1 MIASLHLKK
10 FCELPGNYFKSATHR
25 NAEVAYMVD
34 IQKDHFS
41 QKVTTDANGTEPTA
55 DTGEPVL
62 DSGASRHILRSER
75 YFDVTTLKT
84 CHIPINTAGKQQLVA
99 TQTGDAKLT
108 LAAPNGKPYD
118 LMLQNAL
125 HLPESRR
132 GLVGVGAEVWSIKA
146 CSAEILELQPDNAWR
161 RSAEAIV
168 QRVLRN
174 WYSSNDGELEFRL
187 LCVWVHVGKLRLRV
201 CELALKKGGEERV
214 ELGLLETKDMDEEM
228 LSLSSEEVT
237 LTTVGLLE
245 LVLVKSSPRAVMS
258 STSIAA

>member
-1 MIASLHLKK
+1 
-10 FCELPGNYFKSATHR
+10 
-25 NAEVAYMVD
+25 MVD

-132 GLVGVGAEVWSIKA
+132 DLVSIKSLVHSHVA
-146 CSAEILELQPDNAWR
+146 HVHFGKNSYLQILPSN
-161 RSAEAIV
+161 V
-168 QRVLRN
+168 VTHTVLRFG
-174 WYSSNDGELEFRL
+174 D
-187 LCVWVHVGKLRLRV
+187 
-201 CELALKKGGEERV
+201 
-214 ELGLLETKDMDEEM
+214 
-228 LSLSSEEVT
+228 
-237 LTTVGLLE
+237 
-245 LVLVKSSPRAVMS
+245 AV
-258 STSIAA
+258 